1 MEQHDPD
8 TQVSPEIISATDEH
22 AASVDGFGSTAPEP
36 PAAERPE
43 LLLGAAFAGGFVLA
57 RILRRLAS

>member
-1 MEQHDPD
+1 MHEHDP

-22 AASVDGFGSTAPEP
+22 ASSVNGFGATTPQP

-43 LLLGAAFAGGFVLA
+43 VMLGAAFAGGFLLA
-57 RILRRLAS
+57 RVLRRLGS